1 MAVGGRALLI
11 VVVVFAIPKPLFEL
25 AVGPDAFALACAVRI
40 YDEADSMLHA
50 VDPLAAVL
58 ASVRVSIRALTMLFV
73 ESIVAFVLATILPDV
88 VTVAVHNSILEA
100 ALEVAAIRP
109 LEAPSSAHFIV
120 GPVAS
125 ILGAVCPE
133 VDAFSLL
140 DAIFEVAVVVAAI
153 RPNLDPFA
161 ILFVLC
167 RYFGLS
173 LNCVKV
179 ILDVKA
185 DVLTKDA
192 QVCLS
197 ILLPEALIN
206 LFSLCLGS
214 TEDT

>member
-1 MAVGGRALLI
+1 MCESLSLILIRVQPLLEFAEGPNTFLFVRALC
-11 VVVVFAIPKPLFEL
+11 AD
-25 AVGPDAFALACAVRI
+25 DAAHTV
-40 YDEADSMLHA
+40 LHA

-58 ASVRVSIRALTMLFV
+58 ASVRVCIRALSMLFV
-73 ESIVAFVLATILPDV
+73 ESIVAFVFATILPDV
-88 VTVAVHNSILEA
+88 VTVAMHDSILEA

-167 RYFGLS
+167 GYFGLS
-173 LNCVKV
+173 LNRVQV

-197 ILLPEALIN
+197 VLLPEALIN

-214 TEDT
+214 AEDT